1 MILVSSQPI
10 IEHREWKLSQLQGM
24 ILSDLSIL
32 STKLVEMPSYMLDWS
47 VEARVDL
54 IAVGVRNMN
63 FSSMLV

>member
-1 MILVSSQPI
+1 
-10 IEHREWKLSQLQGM
+10 M

-47 VEARVDL
+47 VEAGVDL